1 MQKLIKAARDCEE
14 KERERERDGTTTSKS
29 RAGGRR
35 YSSRE
40 TSSVRCQK
48 KKKKKKETE
57 RVRDAR
63 AGNNW
68 PLYSANDSVKR
79 TGRLIRLIE
88 IRRIQRWR
96 ASLANALL
104 GHVASVID
112 GWAGKICRR
121 DEEKRRQLARL
132 VDKSMPTWP
141 ALRWNYFQAAARRA
155 EKNDARS
162 RCLLSGSLVATRPR

>member
-14 KERERERDGTTTSKS
+14 KERERE
-29 RAGGRR
+29 GRNDDVEITR
-35 YSSRE
+35 RRQKIFLARNILR
-40 TSSVRCQK
+40 TLPK

>member
-14 KERERERDGTTTSKS
+14 KERERE
-29 RAGGRR
+29 GRNDDVEITR
-35 YSSRE
+35 RRQKIFLARNILR
-40 TSSVRCQK
+40 TLPK

-57 RVRDAR
+57 RIRDAR